1 MVITSFMETEQ
12 NVFPVKL
19 IEPRILSILQKLSR
33 YFSERRI
40 ESYVVGGLL
49 RDSII
54 GRETS
59 DIDIA
64 VSTDPLEIIFNVA
77 SLLDGKP
84 VQMDKLNRV
93 GRIVLNKEESSTGN
107 QYIVD
112 ITLVEGDII
121 ENLSRRD
128 FTINAMAV
136 DLSQL
141 NRNFPSIQLLDPCS
155 GRDDLEKGVIR
166 AVSDTAFKSDPVRL
180 LRAVRLAAELDFKID
195 EYTETMIRE
204 YSSLISGVVSEKV
217 REELLKILAAPGS
230 GKLFTYLDELRL
242 LTTIF
247 PEMEQARGVKQP
259 KEHFWDVFKH
269 SLQTVAA
276 VDLLLREGNLEYTS
290 DKVLTAVPWSDELAQ
305 HFNREVSG
313 GSTRKSLLKL
323 AAVLHDIAKPQT
335 KTFEPSGRM
344 RFLGHAKDGADIVTG
359 MLERLRFSTKEVK
372 HVEMLVKHHLRP
384 TQMSQGEMP
393 TTKAIYRYF
402 RDTGETGIDI
412 LFLSLADHLATRGPQ
427 LSLQNW
433 EEHTKLVDYVLSQH
447 SEQED
452 AVRPPKLVDG
462 HDLIN
467 IFSMKPGREIGKV
480 LEAMREAQASHELTT
495 REEALSFVEKMISFP
510 VRINDDEGNSKE

>member
-1 MVITSFMETEQ
+1 MVITGFMETEQ
-12 NVFPVKL
+12 KVFPIRL
-19 IEPRILSILQKLSR
+19 IEPRILLILQRLSR
-33 YFSERRI
+33 YFSEQRI

-59 DIDIA
+59 DIDIV
-64 VSTDPLEIIFNVA
+64 VSTGPLEIIYNVA
-77 SLLDGKP
+77 SLLGGKP
-84 VQMDKLNRV
+84 VLMDKLNRV
-93 GRIVLNKEESSTGN
+93 GRIVLKNEESPIGI
-107 QYIVD
+107 QYIID
-112 ITLVEGDII
+112 ITSIEGDII

-128 FTINAMAV
+128 FTLNAMAV
-136 DLSQL
+136 DLSQF
-141 NRNFPSIQLLDPCS
+141 NRNSPSIHLLDPY
-155 GRDDLEKGVIR
+155 GGFNDLDKCMIR
-166 AVSDTAFKSDPVRL
+166 VVSDTAFKSDPVRL

-195 EYTETMIRE
+195 EYTENMIRD
-204 YSSLISGVVSEKV
+204 YSSLISGVVSERV
-217 REELLKILAAPGS
+217 REELLKILAVPGS
-230 GKLFTYLDELRL
+230 GKLLVYLDELRL

-247 PEMEQARGVKQP
+247 PEMEQARGVNQP

-313 GSTRKSLLKL
+313 GITRKSLLKL

-335 KTFEPSGRM
+335 KTFDSNGRM
-344 RFLGHAKDGADIVTG
+344 HFLGHAKDGADMVTG

-412 LFLSLADHLATRGPQ
+412 LFLSLADHLATRGPR

-433 EEHTKLVDYVLSQH
+433 EEHTKLVDYVLSQR
-447 SEQED
+447 SEHEN

-467 IFSMKPGREIGKV
+467 IFNMKPGREIGKV
-480 LEAMREAQASHELTT
+480 LEAVREVQASGELTT
-495 REEALSFVEKMISFP
+495 REEALSFVEKMIPFH
-510 VRINDDEGNSKE
+510 RKMNNNEKNSKE